1 MAQIGASFG
10 FAVPKD
16 TTAETCAACAWVL
29 AVFYFYIAEKSD
41 SVKLSRYFGSREFC
55 VTALSIT
62 VPILLQNLLTSSFSL
77 VDTLMISSLGTVE
90 LTAVGLCASW
100 VQLLNVMLFG
110 ITSGA
115 GVLVAQFWGG
125 RALGEVRRS
134 YGGGLGLSLGVTGVM
149 LCVTV
154 GFPTTIMGFYSADP
168 EVIAAGTEYLR
179 IVAFGFPAFGLQ
191 YTANAVLRSTE
202 QVRTPLYGTIT
213 SVVLNICLNYILIF
227 GHFGAPRMGLAG
239 AALASCVANWIG
251 VAVTYSVGL
260 AGGTVL
266 RSRFGELFSF
276 DRVFLKRYLAVALPI
291 MINELLWGGG
301 TAVLNMVYGHMGTVE
316 YAAMT
321 MCNTLENLI
330 TTVFLSLGN
339 SANVLVGKEIG
350 GGNREKAYRNAL
362 AITCWTPVIA
372 AVFGGLMIL
381 LRGPIT
387 LIFHQGPEVRGL
399 AMQLILVISCIL
411 PLRFIQYIHIT
422 GILRAGADGK
432 MAAIY
437 DFIGVWCVSI
447 PLALAGMLLKLP
459 FLWVFF
465 TVSLLDS
472 LVKDILVLRRFFSKK
487 WMIRISK

>member
-1 MAQIGASFG
+1 M
-10 FAVPKD
+10 
-16 TTAETCAACAWVL
+16 
-29 AVFYFYIAEKSD
+29 
-41 SVKLSRYFGSREFC
+41 
-55 VTALSIT
+55 TALAIT

-77 VDTLMISSLGTVE
+77 VDTLMISSLGTIE

-100 VQLLNVMLFG
+100 VQLLSVILFG

-125 RALGEVRRS
+125 HALGEVRRS
-134 YGGGLGLSLGVTGVM
+134 YGGGLGLSLGVTAVM
-149 LCVTV
+149 LILTA
-154 GFPTTIMGFYSADP
+154 GFPTTIMRFYSTDP
-168 EVIAAGTEYLR
+168 EVIAAGARYLR

-213 SVVLNICLNYILIF
+213 SVVLNICLNYALIF
-227 GHFGAPRMGLAG
+227 GHLGAPRMGLAG

-251 VAVTYSVGL
+251 VAVTYSIGL
-260 AGGTVL
+260 AGNTVL
-266 RSRFGELFSF
+266 RSGAAEIFAF
-276 DRVFLKRYLAVALPI
+276 DGAFVRRYLAVALPI
-291 MINELLWGGG
+291 MLNELLWGSG
-301 TAVLNMVYGHMGTVE
+301 TAVLNMIYGHMGTME

-330 TTVFLSLGN
+330 TMVFLSLGN
-339 SANVLVGKEIG
+339 AANVLVGKEIG
-350 GGNREKAYRNAL
+350 GGNREKAYHNAL

-372 AVFGGLMIL
+372 ALFGGIMIA

-387 LIFHQGPEVRGL
+387 LIFHQGPEVRSL

-447 PLALAGMLLKLP
+447 PLALAGLLLKLP

-465 TVSLLDS
+465 AVSLLDS
-472 LVKDILVLRRFFSKK
+472 LVKDVLVLRRFRSKK
-487 WMIRISK
+487 WMVRIGD

>member
-1 MAQIGASFG
+1 M
-10 FAVPKD
+10 
-16 TTAETCAACAWVL
+16 
-29 AVFYFYIAEKSD
+29 
-41 SVKLSRYFGSREFC
+41 
-55 VTALSIT
+55 TALAIT

-77 VDTLMISSLGTVE
+77 VDTLMISSLGTIE

-100 VQLLNVMLFG
+100 VQLLSVILFG

-125 RALGEVRRS
+125 HALGEVRRS
-134 YGGGLGLSLGVTGVM
+134 YGGGLGLSLGVTAVM
-149 LCVTV
+149 LILTA
-154 GFPTTIMGFYSADP
+154 GFPTTIMRFYSTDP
-168 EVIAAGTEYLR
+168 EVIAAGARYLR

-213 SVVLNICLNYILIF
+213 SVVLNICLNYALIF
-227 GHFGAPRMGLAG
+227 GHLGAPRMGLAG
-239 AALASCVANWIG
+239 AALASCIANWVG
-251 VAVTYSVGL
+251 VAVTYSIGL
-260 AGGTVL
+260 AGNTVL
-266 RSRFGELFSF
+266 RSGAAEIFAF
-276 DRVFLKRYLAVALPI
+276 DGAFVRRYLAVALPI
-291 MINELLWGGG
+291 MLNELLWGSG
-301 TAVLNMVYGHMGTVE
+301 TAVLNMIYGHMGTME

-330 TTVFLSLGN
+330 TMVFLSLGN
-339 SANVLVGKEIG
+339 AANVLVGKEIG
-350 GGNREKAYRNAL
+350 GGNREKAYHNAL

-372 AVFGGLMIL
+372 ALFGGIMIA

-387 LIFHQGPEVRGL
+387 LIFHQGPEVRSL

-447 PLALAGMLLKLP
+447 PLALAGLLLKLP

-465 TVSLLDS
+465 AVSLLDS
-472 LVKDILVLRRFFSKK
+472 LVKDVLVLRRFRSKK
-487 WMIRISK
+487 WMVRIGD

>member
-1 MAQIGASFG
+1 M
-10 FAVPKD
+10 
-16 TTAETCAACAWVL
+16 
-29 AVFYFYIAEKSD
+29 
-41 SVKLSRYFGSREFC
+41 KLTRYFGSRQFC
-55 VTALSIT
+55 MTALTIT

-77 VDTLMISSLGTVE
+77 VDTLMISSLGTTE

-134 YGGGLGLSLGVTGVM
+134 YGGGLGLSLAVTAVM
-149 LCVTV
+149 LGITA
-154 GFPTTIMGFYSADP
+154 GFPTAIMGFYSADP
-168 EVIAAGTEYLR
+168 EVIAAGAKYLR
-179 IVAFGFPAFGLQ
+179 VVAFGFPAFGLQ
-191 YTANAVLRSTE
+191 YTANSVLRSTE
-202 QVRTPLYGTIT
+202 QVRTPLYGTVT
-213 SVVLNICLNYILIF
+213 SVVLNICLNYALIF

-239 AALASCVANWIG
+239 AALASCAANWAG
-251 VAVTYSVGL
+251 VAVTYSMGL
-260 AGGTVL
+260 ARGTVL
-266 RSRFGELFSF
+266 CSRFAEIFAF
-276 DRVFLKRYLAVALPI
+276 DGAFLRRYFGVALPI
-291 MINELLWGGG
+291 MLNELLWGGG
-301 TAVLNMVYGHMGTVE
+301 TAVLNMIYGHMGTME

-330 TTVFLSLGN
+330 TMVFLSLGN
-339 SANVLVGKEIG
+339 AANVLVGKEIG
-350 GGNREKAYRNAL
+350 GGNRERAYCNAL

-372 AVFGGLMIL
+372 AVFGGIMIG

-387 LIFHQGPEVRGL
+387 LVFRQGPEVRGL

-447 PLALAGMLLKLP
+447 PLALAGMLLGLP

-465 TVSLLDS
+465 AVSLLDS
-472 LVKDILVLRRFFSKK
+472 LVKDVLVLRRFFSKK
-487 WMIRISK
+487 WMVRIGE

>member
-1 MAQIGASFG
+1 M
-10 FAVPKD
+10 
-16 TTAETCAACAWVL
+16 
-29 AVFYFYIAEKSD
+29 
-41 SVKLSRYFGSREFC
+41 KLSRYFGSRQFC
-55 VTALSIT
+55 MTALAIT

-77 VDTLMISSLGTVE
+77 VDILMISSLGTIE

-100 VQLLNVMLFG
+100 VQLLSVILFG

-125 RALGEVRRS
+125 HALGEVRRS
-134 YGGGLGLSLGVTGVM
+134 YGGGLGLSLGVTAVM
-149 LCVTV
+149 LLLTA
-154 GFPTTIMGFYSADP
+154 GFPTTIMKFYSADS
-168 EVIAAGTEYLR
+168 EVIAAGARYLR

-213 SVVLNICLNYILIF
+213 SVVLNICLNYALIF
-227 GHFGAPRMGLAG
+227 GHLGAPRMGLAG
-239 AALASCVANWIG
+239 AALASCIANWIG
-251 VAVTYSVGL
+251 VVVTYSIGL
-260 AGGTVL
+260 AGKTVL
-266 RSRFGELFSF
+266 RSGFAEMFAF
-276 DRVFLKRYLAVALPI
+276 DGAFVGRYLAVALPI
-291 MINELLWGGG
+291 MLNELLWGSG
-301 TAVLNMVYGHMGTVE
+301 TAVLNMIYGHMGTME

-330 TTVFLSLGN
+330 TMVFLSLGN
-339 SANVLVGKEIG
+339 AANVLVGKEIG
-350 GGNREKAYRNAL
+350 GGNREKAYHNAL

-372 AVFGGLMIL
+372 AVFGGIMIA

-387 LIFHQGPEVRGL
+387 LIFHQGPEVRSL

-465 TVSLLDS
+465 AVSLLDS
-472 LVKDILVLRRFFSKK
+472 LVKDVLVLRRFCSKK
-487 WMIRISK
+487 WMVRIGE

>member
-1 MAQIGASFG
+1 M
-10 FAVPKD
+10 
-16 TTAETCAACAWVL
+16 
-29 AVFYFYIAEKSD
+29 
-41 SVKLSRYFGSREFC
+41 
-55 VTALSIT
+55 TALAIT
-62 VPILLQNLLTSSFSL
+62 LPILLQNLLTSSFSL
-77 VDTLMISSLGTVE
+77 VDTLMISSLGTIE

-100 VQLLNVMLFG
+100 AQLLNVILLG

-125 RALGEVRRS
+125 HALGEVRRS
-134 YGGGLGLSLGVTGVM
+134 YGGGLGLSLGMSAVM
-149 LCVTV
+149 LLFTAM
-154 GFPTTIMGFYSADP
+154 FPATIMKFYSSDL
-168 EVIAAGTEYLR
+168 EVIAAGAKYLR

-191 YTANAVLRSTE
+191 YAANAVLRSTE
-202 QVRTPLYGTIT
+202 QVRTPLYGTII
-213 SVVLNICLNYILIF
+213 SVVLNICLNYALIF
-227 GHFGAPRMGLAG
+227 GHLGAPRMGLAG
-239 AALASCVANWIG
+239 AALASCIANWIG
-251 VAVTYSVGL
+251 VAVTYSIGL
-260 AGGTVL
+260 AGNTVL
-266 RSRFGELFSF
+266 RSGVTELFAF
-276 DRVFLKRYLAVALPI
+276 DGAFVRRYLAVALPI
-291 MINELLWGGG
+291 MLNELLWGSG
-301 TAVLNMVYGHMGTVE
+301 TAVLNMIYGHMGTIE

-330 TTVFLSLGN
+330 TMVFLSLGN
-339 SANVLVGKEIG
+339 AANVLVGKEIG
-350 GGNREKAYRNAL
+350 GGNRERAYHNAL

-372 AVFGGLMIL
+372 ALFGGVMIA

-387 LIFHQGPEVRGL
+387 LIFRQGPEVRNL

-447 PLALAGMLLKLP
+447 PLALTGMLLRLP

-472 LVKDILVLRRFFSKK
+472 LVKDVLVLRRFRSKK
-487 WMIRISK
+487 WMVRIGD